1 MNVVLLEERGKGA
14 PVLAERLGAA
24 GCRVLARLQD
34 LRALEEALGQHTA
47 DIIVLDLPFPDRALV
62 EKVGALA
69 RIHARPVAVF
79 VEETDPA
86 AIRVALRAGITSYVV
101 RGTHADRVRDVL
113 EVARARF
120 VEERALREQLASARS
135 SLVERKLIER
145 AKGLLVKQMGF
156 DEQQAYD
163 AMRKIA
169 MRRNCRI
176 AEVARAVL
184 EGDPT

>member
-1 MNVVLLEERGKGA
+1 MWCAA
-14 PVLAERLGAA
+14 P
-24 GCRVLARLQD
+24 
-34 LRALEEALGQHTA
+34 T
-47 DIIVLDLPFPDRALV
+47 
-62 EKVGALA
+62 
-69 RIHARPVAVF
+69 RIAYATPSR
-79 VEETDPA
+79 
-86 AIRVALRAGITSYVV
+86 S
-101 RGTHADRVRDVL
+101 
-113 EVARARF
+113 RARF

-145 AKGLLVKQMGF
+145 AKGLLVKRMGF